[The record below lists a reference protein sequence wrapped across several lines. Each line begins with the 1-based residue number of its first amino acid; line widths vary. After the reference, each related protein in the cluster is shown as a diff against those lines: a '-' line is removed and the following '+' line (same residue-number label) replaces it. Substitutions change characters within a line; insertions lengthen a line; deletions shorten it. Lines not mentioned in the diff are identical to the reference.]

1 MFGDNLFQARGSQA
15 EGFLPGGRFL
25 APVTANQRRRQAF
38 FAVDKVPPKAPLDAQ
53 EFAVHAGVVAIVGA
67 DDLVIAD
74 GERRLASVAAVV
86 ADSARVGKLP
96 GPRLVAVSA
105 AGKRAH
111 RANVDAHAAL
121 FALKFLAP
129 VGDDF
134 AVRGA
139 RPDAVGVHVH
149 ALVADADAAVA
160 KNAARPVVV
169 DEVRELLLLVV
180 QLALHEARLRSA
192 IAEDHV
198 LELAFAAFVADGT
211 VERVVGE
218 QELEHRLAGVR
229 DLVVLGVD
237 HHPIGYYGRAS
248 GL

>member
-1 MFGDNLFQARGSQA
+1 MFGDNLLQARGSQTEA
-15 EGFLPGGRFL
+15 FFPGGRFL
-25 APVTANQRRRQAF
+25 APAAANQGRRQALV
-38 FAVDKVPPKAPLDAQ
+38 AVDEVPSKAAFHTQKLT
-53 EFAVHAGVVAIVGA
+53 VHAGVVAIVGA
-67 DDLVIAD
+67 DDLVIAH
-74 GERRLASVAAVV
+74 GERRLAAVAAVV
-86 ADSARVGKLP
+86 ADSARIGKLP

-111 RANVDAHAAL
+111 RADVDAHAAL
-121 FALKFLAP
+121 FALELVAP

-169 DEVRELLLLVV
+169 DEVREFLLLVV
-180 QLALHEARLRSA
+180 QLALHKARLRGA

-211 VERVVGE
+211 VE
-218 QELEHRLAGVR
+218 L
-229 DLVVLGVD
+229 
-237 HHPIGYYGRAS
+237 
-248 GL
+248 